1 MAKYNKKRARELQHD
16 RFRDSTM
23 SFFDRLGDKLEGQ
36 GRNILYGL
44 GGLLLVAILVIFFVK
59 WNGRKND
66 EARQAMGRAI
76 TLATAPI
83 TSTTP
88 PAPTATGPSFASEQ
102 ERAQRAAAEFDKVAQ
117 KYGEPYHSE
126 ARYFAATNRLVFDRP
141 KAETELSELAGGK
154 SGEVVALAK
163 FALAQAKEGDGKLDE
178 AAQLYSDL
186 AKLNSVAV
194 SAETANLRLAK
205 LYQKQG
211 KTKEAADLL
220 FSIVDASRKAK
231 GKDEL
236 PLPPSSA
243 AREAADELQKL
254 DPARYAQLPPE
265 APMLG

>member
-1 MAKYNKKRARELQHD
+1 VAKYTKKRARELQHD
-16 RFRDSTM
+16 RFRDTTM
-23 SFFDRLGDKLEGQ
+23 SFFDRLGEKLEGQ
-36 GRNILYGL
+36 GRIILYGL
-44 GGLLLVAILVIFFVK
+44 GGILIAAIVVIFFVK

-66 EARQAMGRAI
+66 EAREAMGRAI
-76 TLATAPI
+76 TVA
-83 TSTTP
+83 TTP
-88 PAPTATGPSFASEQ
+88 ISSTQSPTATGPTFSSEQ
-102 ERAQRAAAEFDKVAQ
+102 ERAQRAADEFDKVAQ
-117 KYGEPYHSE
+117 KYGEPYHSQ
-126 ARYFAATNRLVFDRP
+126 ARYFAATNRLVLDRP
-141 KAETELSELAGGK
+141 KAESQLAELGNGK
-154 SGEVVALAK
+154 LGEVSALAK
-163 FALAQAKEGDGKLDE
+163 FALAQAREGDGKLDE

-186 AKLNSVAV
+186 VKLNNDAV
-194 SAETANLRLAK
+194 TAETANLRLAK